1 MSEPHHVA
9 PPEHIHGRMRRMTGR
24 DPHEPSRVGTPLELL
39 FDLVFVVAIGQAA
52 SQMGHMVSEGHYW
65 AGIGGFAVAMYGVL
79 WAWVNFAWF
88 ASAFDTDDWIYRLC
102 TMGQMVG
109 VTILALGV
117 APMFRSL
124 DLHQNVD
131 NQVMVSGYV
140 VMRVAMVF
148 QWLRAARQSPTHR
161 AACLA
166 YARTIVL
173 AQIGWVAVAWVDM
186 PLPPTLALVLV
197 LLLVELVGPY
207 LAETRHGGT
216 PWHPH
221 HIAERY
227 AALAIIVL
235 GEGVVGTVASLSAV
249 VQAQGWSMDAA
260 LIAVAGMG
268 LTFGMWW
275 SYFVLPAG
283 DVLHARRERSF
294 AWGYGNLILFAAI
307 AGMGAGLDVAA
318 LFIEHKAHIGA
329 ATVVSAL
336 AIPVTVYMAGV
347 YRMYSHL
354 LDERYPLPAWA
365 MGTTFV
371 LLFTAPLLAAS
382 GVSMA
387 MCLLVV
393 MLAPAISVL
402 GYEAWGRRQL
412 AQALQRA
419 LHS

>member
-1 MSEPHHVA
+1 
-9 PPEHIHGRMRRMTGR
+9 MTGR
-24 DPHEPSRVGTPLELL
+24 DPHEPGRVGTPLELL
-39 FDLVFVVAIGQAA
+39 FDLVFVVAIGQTAG
-52 SQMGHMVSEGHYW
+52 QMGHMVSEGHYW

-88 ASAFDTDDWIYRLC
+88 ASAFDTDDWVYRLC

-166 YARTIVL
+166 YARTIVF
-173 AQIGWVAVAWVDM
+173 AQMGWVAVAWIDM
-186 PLPPTLALVLV
+186 PLLPTLALVIV
-197 LLLVELVGPY
+197 LLLVEFVGPY
-207 LAETRHGGT
+207 RAETRHGGT

-235 GEGVVGTVASLSAV
+235 GEGIVGTVASLSAI
-249 VQAQGWSMDAA
+249 VQAQGWSVDAA
-260 LIAVAGMG
+260 LVAVAGMG

-294 AWGYGNLILFAAI
+294 GWSHHEEVSEVFA
-307 AGMGAGLDVAA
+307 
-318 LFIEHKAHIGA
+318 
-329 ATVVSAL
+329 
-336 AIPVTVYMAGV
+336 
-347 YRMYSHL
+347 
-354 LDERYPLPAWA
+354 
-365 MGTTFV
+365 
-371 LLFTAPLLAAS
+371 
-382 GVSMA
+382 
-387 MCLLVV
+387 
-393 MLAPAISVL
+393 
-402 GYEAWGRRQL
+402 
-412 AQALQRA
+412 
-419 LHS
+419 